1 MARKRYHSK
10 PFLDMPLLSSG
21 CLVFY
26 LGLKG
31 VGGHLH
37 QGFSHASRL
46 EQFDNVVKLEN
57 NANLE
62 NSNNA
67 LLYDLHILCRH
78 RSRIKCILNILILI
92 LFWKMLVL
100 LLFRLNI
107 LKNDNN

>member
-10 PFLDMPLLSSG
+10 PFLDMPLLSSS

-26 LGLKG
+26 LSLKG

-46 EQFDNVVKLEN
+46 EQFDSIVKLEN

-62 NSNNA
+62 NSNA
-67 LLYDLHILCRH
+67 LLYDLHILRRH
-78 RSRIKCILNILILI
+78 RSNQTYSQYSDSDS
-92 LFWKMLVL
+92 L
-100 LLFRLNI
+100 LENASFI
-107 LKNDNN
+107 TISTEYSKK